1 MSFSLLSVSLGNLF
15 TAAVNR
21 LTMDANGNSTLVGAN
36 YYWFFTKLMIGATV
50 LFIFVV
56 VLYKPREYLQDDP
69 NAAPAQ

>member
-1 MSFSLLSVSLGNLF
+1 VSLGNLF

-21 LTMDANGNSTLVGAN
+21 FTMDANGNSTLVGAN

-50 LFIFVV
+50 LFVFVV

-69 NAAPAQ
+69 SAASAQ

>member
-1 MSFSLLSVSLGNLF
+1 
-15 TAAVNR
+15 
-21 LTMDANGNSTLVGAN
+21 MDANGNSTLVGAN